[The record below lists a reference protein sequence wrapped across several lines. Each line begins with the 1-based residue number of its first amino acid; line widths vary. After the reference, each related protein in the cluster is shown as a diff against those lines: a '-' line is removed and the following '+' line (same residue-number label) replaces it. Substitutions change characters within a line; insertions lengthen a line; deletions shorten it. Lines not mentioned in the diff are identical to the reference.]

1 MHRILV
7 LSLALLCVSAAV
19 LAQQAPPKCDA
30 PEYRQFDFWVGE
42 WSVESPDGKF
52 AGTNSIRV
60 EMNGC
65 VLHERWKGAGGG
77 GGESFNIWDR
87 TRGVWHQTWVDG
99 FGTLLL
105 LEGGIDGKSMRL
117 EGKGKNGKGQW
128 VRQRIIW
135 TPMSDEECNGCVRQ
149 KWETTQDGEAWATV
163 FDGIYKPVGK
173 TD

>member
-7 LSLALLCVSAAV
+7 VTLAFSFICATG

-30 PEYRQFDFWVGE
+30 PQHRQFDFWLGE
-42 WSVESPDGKF
+42 WRVESPDGKVL
-52 AGTNSIRV
+52 GKNSIRV

-99 FGTLLL
+99 IGTLLV
-105 LEGGIDGKSMRL
+105 LEGGLEGGSMRL
-117 EGKGKNGKGQW
+117 EGKGKSTSGKV
-128 VRQRIIW
+128 VRQRITW
-135 TPMSDEECNGCVRQ
+135 TPLTGDECRGCVRQ
-149 KWETTQDGEAWATV
+149 LWESASEGEDWSTV
-163 FDGIYKPVGK
+163 FDGIYKPAEA
-173 TD
+173 D